1 MTNPIIQTD
10 LAEVLGQINTKLDRL
25 STEVTDV
32 KVGIARIEG
41 NLTRIEAKFTGDI
54 QRLDSEIST
63 IKDDIKEIRGSQR
76 AQIWT
81 LIGILITA
89 VAGFLTAVGRSVFSL
104 S

>member
-10 LAEVLGQINTKLDRL
+10 LAEVLGQINTKLGAIASD
-25 STEVTDV
+25 VTDL
-32 KVGIARIEG
+32 KVGVA
-41 NLTRIEAKFTGDI
+41 RIEAKFTGDI
-54 QRLDSEIST
+54 QRIDSEIST

-89 VAGFLTAVGRSVFSL
+89 VAGFLTAVGRSVFAL
-104 S
+104 